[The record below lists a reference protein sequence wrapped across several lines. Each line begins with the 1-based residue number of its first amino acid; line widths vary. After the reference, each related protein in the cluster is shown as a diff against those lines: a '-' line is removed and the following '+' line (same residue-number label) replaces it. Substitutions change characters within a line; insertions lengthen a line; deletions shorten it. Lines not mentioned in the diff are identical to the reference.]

1 MPDKRSPVV
10 RRTLVFLFP
19 LVRAIFRIRFEGL
32 DRIPDQPCL
41 LVANHSIG
49 VIPEVWALVYAWEK
63 RFDFRG
69 DHPAYG
75 LAHPFPF
82 RIPGVR
88 RLMEGAGAI
97 PADYPDARA
106 AFSSGASVLV
116 FPGGN
121 WEATRPFTAGDAV
134 DFDEHRGWIRVAKES
149 AVDVVPVSISGS
161 YRLNPVLFRSR
172 ALAKL
177 LLLDR
182 GLRIRWLPVTLG
194 QCVWTALFLVWGL
207 DRIPGFVLA
216 PLAALVFSASV
227 LVPIFPGRLTV
238 RFGEPMSSS
247 AADEALYNG
256 VQNRIRALFD

>member
-1 MPDKRSPVV
+1 MPDKRSPRV
-10 RRTLVFLFP
+10 RRALVRLFP
-19 LVRAIFRIRFEGL
+19 IVRAIFRVRFEGL
-32 DRIPDQPCL
+32 DRIPDRPCL

-49 VIPEVWALVYAWEK
+49 VIPEVWSLVYAWEK

-97 PADYPDARA
+97 PADYPDARE
-106 AFSSGASVLV
+106 AFASGASVLV

-121 WEATRPFTAGDAV
+121 WEATRPFRAGNAV
-134 DFDEHRGWIRVAKES
+134 DFDGHRGWIRVAKES
-149 AVDVVPVSISGS
+149 QVDVVPVSISGS

-172 ALAKL
+172 GLAKL

-194 QCVWTALFLVWGL
+194 QCFWTALFLA
-207 DRIPGFVLA
+207 F
-216 PLAALVFSASV
+216 AAERLPWFATLPAAWLVFSVSV

-238 RFGEPMSSS
+238 RFGEPLSST
-247 AADEALYNG
+247 AAEDALYNG
-256 VQNRIRALFD
+256 VQTRIRSMFG